1 MDRRHLIR
9 LLAAFGAGPA
19 AADLAFTNACV
30 ADTSLNTQ
38 ATVPLA
44 ATGPDE
50 LPTMPLPRIG
60 IVAVGGAGRSLLSRL
75 DVKYFAR
82 CGTIEIDTDAHGPQE
97 PGSVSSHQI
106 IRIGKAGEKPIL
118 PHEARALA
126 MTHLYEIQTALQR
139 FDLVFIVAGMG
150 GATGTGVAPLVAE
163 IAQHAGVFTISA
175 PITPFAFEADW
186 RLATAPHGVSA
197 LLQGS
202 NALFQLDNQQL
213 FPAANIN
220 LEHSDLCE
228 PADRTFSS
236 LYTCIEQSFRS
247 DRWIGWDFEDMRAM
261 FAQAGRNAMG
271 FAVGSGAARVELATL
286 RAIMHPLLGRRA
298 FVQASSVFVNI
309 RSGAG
314 SLKLKDVW
322 GVLKIIKSQ
331 LPAAAHLVYTASPDA
346 SLGESLAVS
355 ILATGIPAAP
365 ETRLP
370 STGA

>member
-1 MDRRHLIR
+1 MDRPHLIK

-19 AADLAFTNACV
+19 AAGLAFPNACV
-30 ADTSLNTQ
+30 ADASAITRSTL
-38 ATVPLA
+38 PLA
-44 ATGPDE
+44 RTGQDE
-50 LPTMPLPRIG
+50 LPAMPSPRIG
-60 IVAVGGAGRSLLSRL
+60 IVAIGGAGRSMLSRL
-75 DVKYFAR
+75 AVSYSAR
-82 CGTIEIDTDAHGPQE
+82 CGTVEIDTDAAGPQV
-97 PGSVSSHQI
+97 PSSVSGHEI
-106 IRIGKAGEKPIL
+106 IWVGNAGEKPTL

-150 GATGTGVAPLVAE
+150 GAAGTGVAPLVAE
-163 IAQHAGVFTISA
+163 IAQCAGIFTISV

-186 RLATAPHGVSA
+186 RLATALHGISA
-197 LLQGS
+197 LGPRS

-213 FPAANIN
+213 FPAASSN
-220 LEHSDLCE
+220 LEHSALCE

-247 DRWIGWDFEDMRAM
+247 DRWIGWDFEDMRAV
-261 FAQAGRNAMG
+261 FAQAGHSAMG

-298 FVQASSVFVNI
+298 FDQASSVFVNI
-309 RSGAG
+309 RSSAG

-322 GVLKIIKSQ
+322 GVIKIIKSQ
-331 LPAAAHLVYTASPDA
+331 LPAAAHLVYTASPEA
-346 SLGESLAVS
+346 SLGENLAVS
-355 ILATGIPAAP
+355 ILAAGIAAAP

-370 STGA
+370 GA